1 LLGLHRAYRLYPDHQ
16 IAFTESIYT
25 NSKGEHSVLP
35 ANLPDQSLPI
45 AVPSRLYYKK
55 TAEKPLAGIR
65 LGVKDIFDVS
75 GVKTGNGN
83 RAWYHF
89 YPNANST
96 ALPVQR
102 LIDAGAIVV
111 GKMKT
116 SQFAHME
123 YSTSDW
129 VDYHAPFNP
138 RGDGNQDPNGSSAG
152 PGAGIAS
159 YPWLDVAIGT
169 DTGGSIRGP
178 ARVHGLYTLR
188 PSHGL
193 VSLTHTTPL
202 VPEFDT
208 AALIVR
214 DPYLLRDGAVVM
226 YEQPSSNA
234 SKEYPRQVLVTDF
247 PANLSI
253 DSITALNKFMD
264 ALKSF
269 LGVQNA
275 TRFDINTAWENSKPQ
290 TAPRSLNV
298 FLNTT
303 YPTLV
308 ARQSKLV
315 RDPFY
320 ADYASKHDGRRP
332 SINPVPLVRWSYGD
346 NLPATAAAEAIREK
360 TIFMDWFQEHVLR
373 TDTKT
378 CSDSILVYFPS
389 PLAVYRNRYR
399 NPPGVPFGF
408 APRYWSV
415 MSETPDLVIT
425 VGQTAYHSD
434 VTNHAEYLPVT
445 MNLMAAKGCDS
456 MLLNLAVDLV
466 DVGIL
471 QSVKTG
477 ASAIYGGEI
486 LM

>member
-1 LLGLHRAYRLYPDHQ
+1 MTPKDLEDRCILFEENGNIFDQEISEGPYFFSLLGLHRAYRLYSDHQ
-16 IAFTESIYT
+16 IAFTESMYT
-25 NSKGEHSVLP
+25 NANGEHSVLP
-35 ANLPDQSLPI
+35 ANLPGQSLPI

-65 LGVKDIFDVS
+65 LGVKDIFDVR

-89 YPNANST
+89 YPTAKST

-123 YSTSDW
+123 YSTADW

-152 PGAGIAS
+152 PGVGIAS

-193 VSLTHTTPL
+193 VLLTHTTPL
-202 VPEFDT
+202 APELDT
-208 AALIVR
+208 AALLVR
-214 DPYLLRDGAVVM
+214 EPSLLRDGATVM
-226 YEQPSSNA
+226 YGKSRSNT
-234 SKEYPRQVLVTDF
+234 SKEYPQQILAADL
-247 PANLSI
+247 PENLSI
-253 DSITALNKFMD
+253 DSITVLSKFMED
-264 ALKSF
+264 LKSF
-269 LGVQNA
+269 LRVQNA
-275 TRFDINTAWENSKPQ
+275 TKFDINTAWQNSKPQ
-290 TAPRSLNV
+290 TAPESLTAL
-298 FLNTT
+298 LNTT

-308 ARQSKLV
+308 AQRQSKLV

-320 ADYASKHDGRRP
+320 ADYASRYGGRRP
-332 SINPVPLVRWSYGD
+332 SVNPVPLVRWSYGD
-346 NLPATAAAEAIREK
+346 NLPATAAAEAITQK
-360 TIFMDWFQEHVLR
+360 TIFMDWFQQHVLR
-373 TDTKT
+373 TNTTT

-399 NPPGVPFGF
+399 NLPKVPFGF

-415 MSETPDLVIT
+415 MSETPDLV
-425 VGQTAYHSD
+425 
-434 VTNHAEYLPVT
+434 VTGTLLP
-445 MNLMAAKGCDS
+445 S
-456 MLLNLAVDLV
+456 M
-466 DVGIL
+466 
-471 QSVKTG
+471 TG
-477 ASAIYGGEI
+477 FVSID
-486 LM
+486 